1 MENLASVSVLRI
13 RPAREAD
20 SAFLAWVIL
29 AATRSHLPTG
39 WFDIAVQ
46 LPETGTL
53 KFIEGLTRTKAE
65 SWWHWSRFFVAE
77 NDGFPVSA
85 LCAFRS
91 GEGYPLSQPAMAE
104 VTTAQGWSDEDVS
117 AMWERAA
124 YMFTC
129 AMDSHDDRWA
139 IENVA
144 VRPAFR
150 GRGIARQLVGHAVEK
165 GRENGFG
172 TAQISVMIGNM
183 PARRAYEAAGFSLA
197 EEKRHP
203 DFELAAGSPGL
214 WRFTREL

>member
-1 MENLASVSVLRI
+1 MEKPASISTLTVRLG
-13 RPAREAD
+13 READ

-29 AATRSHLPTG
+29 AATRSHLPRG
-39 WFDIAVQ
+39 WFDIALA
-46 LPETGTL
+46 LPETETL
-53 KFIEGLTRTKAE
+53 KFIEGLTRTRAE
-65 SWWHWSRFFVAE
+65 SWWHWSRFYVAE
-77 NDGFPVSA
+77 NDGFPVGA

-91 GEGYPLSQPAMAE
+91 GDGYPLSQPAMAE
-104 VTTAQGWSDEDVS
+104 VTEAQGWSDADVS

-129 AMDSHDDRWA
+129 AMDSHDGRWA

-165 GRENGFG
+165 GREDGFG

>member
-1 MENLASVSVLRI
+1 MGIQGSVGTLTV

-29 AATRSHLPTG
+29 AATRSHLPAG
-39 WFDIAVQ
+39 WFDIALA
-46 LPETGTL
+46 LPETESL

-65 SWWHWSRFFVAE
+65 SWWHWSRFHVGE
-77 NDGFPVSA
+77 IDGFAVGA

-104 VTTAQGWSDEDVS
+104 VTTAQAWSDDDIS

-150 GRGIARQLVGHAVEK
+150 GRGIARQLVEHAVKK
-165 GRENGFG
+165 GQEGGFG

-183 PARRAYEAAGFSLA
+183 PARHAYEAAGFSLA

-214 WRFTREL
+214 WRLTREL